1 MSKHIILTLQNP
13 LDESDTLDI
22 KYSVMDTTIGN
33 QWFEHCVN
41 NVKNEPRIEKNF
53 CWLGWRD
60 PNRDVPFLA
69 KRLDKCVDD
78 INEFA
83 ESYVP
88 PENLKFAPN
97 VWENYRI
104 EKNWDDITSDD
115 ALNQLHHHFELL
127 MGQVWDVA
135 PYMRTASPKAAYAIR
150 QLNNLVHE
158 LQSRRFA
165 DTHPQTVGMTVVSY
179 LNPVRELFADE
190 YYDSF
195 SLNRDFGDIFLH
207 YAQTGKTPIEAFED
221 NDEYIFNNNINALR
235 YMSGEFNIWWSE
247 SSTDEEMKSRKEELR
262 QWLFERNVILQEQD
276 EFCYYVDHNGDKQ
289 GIGWLTVAKIEH
301 NFKTDAELKEEVVK
315 RLNIY
320 KLSCYEN
327 DEKISEVVWDYK
339 WSDPDYIENEIEYLT
354 PLFPR

>member
-22 KYSVMDTTIGN
+22 KYNVMDTTIGN

-53 CWLGWRD
+53 CWLGWKD

-69 KRLDKCVDD
+69 KRLDQCVDT
-78 INEFA
+78 INQFA
-83 ESYVP
+83 D
-88 PENLKFAPN
+88 NN
-97 VWENYRI
+97 VEIWDGYRI
-104 EKNWDDITSDD
+104 DKNWDDIVSDD

-127 MGQVWDVA
+127 MGQVWDPA
-135 PYMRTASPKAAYAIR
+135 QYMRKASPEAAYAIR

-165 DTHPQTVGMTVVSY
+165 ETHPEYVGVTIVSY

-221 NDEYIFNNNINALR
+221 NDDYIFNNNINALR
-235 YMSGEFNIWWSE
+235 YMSGEFNICWFDSVSVE
-247 SSTDEEMKSRKEELR
+247 HIKSTKEKLR
-262 QWLFERNVILQEQD
+262 QWLFERDVVMQEQD
-276 EFCYYVDHNGDKQ
+276 DFCYYVDHNGDKQ

-301 NFKTDAELKEEVVK
+301 DFKTNAELKEEVIK

-320 KLSCYEN
+320 KLCCYKN
-327 DEKISEVVWDYK
+327 NKKISEVVWDYK
-339 WSDPDYIENEIEYLT
+339 WSDPDYIKNEIEYLT